1 MDVKIKE
8 FDAYNEAR
16 NFISR
21 LCESYSVI
29 LDQSLISGDAEV
41 ELKQLDEIHRA
52 SIDYEYP
59 YEYWIAI
66 RSRGVE
72 GNEYKHPIKEKIAK
86 LNDECLCVI
95 KVMRKEESFVVI
107 YKQNQLN
114 F

>member
-1 MDVKIKE
+1 MKVKE
-8 FDAYNEAR
+8 FGAYNEAR
-16 NFISR
+16 SFISR

-29 LDQSLISGDAEV
+29 LDQHLISSDAEI
-41 ELKQLDEIHRA
+41 ELKGLDEIHRI
-52 SIDYEYP
+52 SMDYEYP

-66 RSRGVE
+66 RRRGVE

-86 LNDECLCVI
+86 LNDECLCAI
-95 KVMRKEESFVVI
+95 KVMRKEETFVVI